1 MNAPNSLSQDQKA
14 AERKAY
20 EPSMEEILAS
30 IRRII
35 ADDQAVAPPAA
46 APRETAEPPAAVEAP
61 VPSGIAEASW
71 DVPVE
76 ALRVE
81 TAPAPV
87 ARVELAAPDV
97 SHAKATPAA
106 PPEPAPL
113 MPRDELKPHVEA
125 PKTFERAPV
134 GPESLLRPPIGR
146 DAWKGPERR
155 RAVSIAPGPVSKDP
169 LVSPST
175 DAAVA
180 AAFDTLVASRFLQ
193 SNELLSEAVRELMR
207 PMLKAWLDD
216 NLPILVER
224 LVRAEIERVARGGR

>member
-1 MNAPNSLSQDQKA
+1 MNAPNSLSQDEKA

-35 ADDQAVAPPAA
+35 ADDRAVPPPAE
-46 APRETAEPPAAVEAP
+46 APRETTAPAAVEP
-61 VPSGIAEASW
+61 PLPSGIAEAIW

-87 ARVELAAPDV
+87 ARVEPAAPDV
-97 SHAKATPAA
+97 THAKAPAA
-106 PPEPAPL
+106 PPEPPL
-113 MPRDELKPHVEA
+113 IPRDEPKPHVEA
-125 PKTFERAPV
+125 PKIFERAPV
-134 GPESLLRPPIGR
+134 PPESLLRPPIGR

-155 RAVSIAPGPVSKDP
+155 SAVSVAPGPVSKDP

-175 DAAVA
+175 DAAV
-180 AAFDTLVASRFLQ
+180 S
-193 SNELLSEAVRELMR
+193 
-207 PMLKAWLDD
+207 
-216 NLPILVER
+216 
-224 LVRAEIERVARGGR
+224 